1 MIRKFLIL
9 LTLCFATSLSAETV
23 DSVRPV
29 TSVYGLETGGANIN
43 CDYLSP
49 LPYTGTGIAWYG
61 GWGKAMRQH
70 PRNMVMAFTAG
81 LDFTRTK
88 NPSES
93 ASMLSVGGR
102 FGWGP
107 SWRKDLAANLEMT
120 LGGAL
125 DIAGGALWLPVN
137 GNNPV
142 QVMAY
147 AGIDL
152 TAGLAWKTRFGR
164 LPVTFADR
172 AALPTLGVFFC
183 PEYGEAYY
191 EIYLGDHSGLAHAGW
206 WGNCFGINN
215 HLTMTLHFKNRKSLV
230 LGYRLYVRTN
240 HANNLTN
247 QYVRN
252 AFTVA
257 LQIN

>member
-1 MIRKFLIL
+1 MAVAIA
-9 LTLCFATSLSAETV
+9 LTLRASGAESV

-29 TSVYGLETGGANIN
+29 TSVYGLEIGGANIN
-43 CDYLSP
+43 CNYLSP
-49 LPYTGTGIAWYG
+49 LPYTGTGVAWYG
-61 GWGKAMRQH
+61 GWGKAMKQH
-70 PRNMVMAFTAG
+70 PRDLVMDFTAG
-81 LDFTRTK
+81 LDFTSSG
-88 NPSES
+88 NP
-93 ASMLSVGGR
+93 AKTTRMLGVGGR

-107 SWRKDLAANLEMT
+107 NWRKTLAPGWELT

-125 DIAGGALWLPVN
+125 DLSAHLLWLPVN

-147 AGIDL
+147 TGIDL
-152 TAGLAWKTRFGR
+152 TAGLSWKTRLGR

-172 AALPTLGVFFC
+172 ASLPTAGVFFC

-191 EIYLGDHSGLAHAGW
+191 EIYLGNHSNLAHFGW
-206 WGNCFGINN
+206 WGNCFGIDN
-215 HLTMTLHFKNRKSLV
+215 HLTMTLHFRNRRSLV
-230 LGYRLYVRTN
+230 LGYRLDVRTN

-257 LQIN
+257 IQIN